1 MRCWRCG
8 AGKTT
13 EGARTYDEGREKLKR
28 VPQHEILDS
37 DAVSPEEA
45 AQSLRDLRWVNRWFG
60 GVRVTADLLRRAMRA
75 RNLRSAS
82 VLEVAAGDG
91 YSIAQATRRLRAE
104 GLEIEAL
111 CLDRRPLPP
120 QARCCERAIVGD
132 ALALP
137 FSPASFDFVSCGLFL
152 HHLAPAQALQFLNG
166 ALTVARHAVLI
177 NDLRRSRLHLAA
189 VYSGWPLFRSR
200 ISFIDGLASVRQA
213 YTPHELRAL
222 IHQSQARA
230 SELRNMYLFRMAAIA
245 WK

>member
-1 MRCWRCG
+1 M
-8 AGKTT
+8 
-13 EGARTYDEGREKLKR
+13 KR

-37 DAVSPEEA
+37 DAVGPEEA

-60 GVRVTADLLRRAMRA
+60 GVRVTADLLRRAMQA

-91 YSIAQATRRLRAE
+91 YAIAQATRRLRAE
-104 GLEIEAL
+104 GLEIETV
-111 CLDRRPLPP
+111 CLDRRRLPP
-120 QARCCERAIVGD
+120 EAQCCGRAVVGD

-137 FSPASFDFVSCGLFL
+137 FPPASFDFVSCGLFL
-152 HHLAPAQALQFLNG
+152 HHLAPAQAIQFLNG
-166 ALTVARHAVLI
+166 ALEVARYAVLI

-189 VYSGWPLFRSR
+189 VAAGWPLFRSR

-213 YTPHELRAL
+213 YTPQELRAL
-222 IHQSQARA
+222 IEQSRARS
-230 SELRNMYLFRMAAIA
+230 SEVRTMYMFRMAAIA

>member
-1 MRCWRCG
+1 
-8 AGKTT
+8 
-13 EGARTYDEGREKLKR
+13 LKR

-60 GVRVTADLLRRAMRA
+60 GVRVTTDLLRRSMRV

-82 VLEVAAGDG
+82 VLEAAAGDG
-91 YSIAQATRRLRAE
+91 YAIAQATQRLREE
-104 GLEIEAL
+104 GLEVEAL

-120 QARCCERAIVGD
+120 EVQCCERAVAGD

-137 FSPASFDFVSCGLFL
+137 FPPASFDFVSCGLFL
-152 HHLAPAQALQFLNG
+152 HHLAPAQAIQFLNG
-166 ALTVARHAVLI
+166 ALEVARHAVLI

-189 VYSGWPLFRSR
+189 VYAGWPLFRSR

-213 YTPHELRAL
+213 YTPQELRAL
-222 IHQSQARA
+222 IEQSQART
-230 SELRNMYLFRMAAIA
+230 SELRTMYLFRMAAIA